1 MKKTIYLL
9 SLSVFFLTLFFAG
22 CNNPSASLSVEDR
35 IATDLAEIQSEA
47 DTLLED
53 EATPKEPVLNLI
65 TRIEAFIESNRAYL
79 EHENVVEPLE
89 NIITLLENFV
99 ENISYNNSLENFRQL
114 FGNEITI
121 PGSGYLEIYS
131 FSIQVK
137 TYADAYGITLE
148 DVEQVMVEYGIS
160 PEIILITMDLING
173 IITLSDLMVLETGM
187 YTDEEEGIVVGL
199 PLEEDIPDDS
209 PITVNGT
216 PTISD
221 DGERVGMDF
230 NEVDDYLLIPADPL
244 NNLTVEGTI
253 DIWLKPTTN
262 VAWAGIIHKGSN
274 PDWSDEGYSFQYD
287 GSKKLMLAMTSDS
300 GQLILVRTQTIL
312 PEGIWSH
319 VVVTWNNSEAHI
331 YVDDIDVTDK
341 ITKGFSSTEILISDY
356 SPFKSS
362 DGDVVVGTQIPGKPY
377 RFNGV
382 INGITI
388 YNTFYN

>member
-1 MKKTIYLL
+1 MKKTIYSV

-47 DTLLED
+47 DTILED
-53 EATPKEPVLNLI
+53 ETTPKEPVLNLI

-79 EHENVVEPLE
+79 EHENAIEPLE

-114 FGNEITI
+114 FGNEIAI
-121 PGSGYLEIYS
+121 PGSGYQEIYT

-148 DVEQVMVEYGIS
+148 DAEQVMIEYGIN
-160 PEIILITMDLING
+160 PEIVSITMDLING
-173 IITLSDLMVLETGM
+173 IITLFDLMVSETGM
-187 YTDEEEGIVVGL
+187 YTNEEEGIVIGL
-199 PLEEDIPDDS
+199 PLEEDIPADS

-221 DGERVGMDF
+221 DGERVGMEF
-230 NEVDDYLLIPADPL
+230 NAAEDYLMIPADPS
-244 NNLTVEGTI
+244 NNLITEGTI
-253 DIWLKPTTN
+253 DIRLKPTTN
-262 VAWAGIIHKGSN
+262 VAWAGILHKGSN

-287 GSKKLMLAMTSDS
+287 DSKKLMLAMTSDS
-300 GQLILVRTQTIL
+300 GQLILVRTQTVL

-331 YVDDIDVTDK
+331 YVDGTDVTDK
-341 ITKGFSSTEILISDY
+341 ITKGFSSTEILIADY

-362 DGDVVVGTQIPGKPY
+362 DGDVIVGTQIPGEPY

-382 INGITI
+382 ISGITI